1 MCITT
6 LEIDPWQLNDFPD
19 YFKTQEMCDDTIWED
34 PYSLLFV
41 PHWFLTQQ
49 QLEIRHNDDEY
60 CTVDEIIRWYKRY
73 KKRKV
78 QKAK

>member
-19 YFKTQEMCDDTIWED
+19 YFKTQEMCDDMVWED

-41 PHWFLTQQ
+41 PHWFGTWQ
-49 QLEIRHNDDEY
+49 QLEIRHDDDEY
-60 CTVDEIIRWYKRY
+60 CTVDEIIG
-73 KKRKV
+73 
-78 QKAK
+78 

>member
-1 MCITT
+1 
-6 LEIDPWQLNDFPD
+6 
-19 YFKTQEMCDDTIWED
+19 MCDDTIWED

-49 QLEIRHNDDEY
+49 QLEIRHNNDEH
-60 CTVDEIIRWYKRY
+60 CTVDEIIGWYKRY